1 MDSEIPIRSVS
12 RFIAVFRE
20 INLEGPLSLGEMVQ
34 ATGIP
39 YPTTSRI
46 VQTMLS
52 HGLIEQVP
60 KTKSYAVA
68 AMAMSLSHGF
78 QPANQLATAARGV
91 IEASTQRIGWPLAV
105 MTRVGTS
112 MVARASTHH
121 LTSLSFSPCPAG
133 SSIPILH
140 SASGHV
146 FLAYAS
152 REERACVLDGLQRF
166 ENVTPMLSLF
176 REGRPLE
183 RIRAEGHA
191 TYERNMH
198 SETPGKTSSISV
210 PVLVDDQLHGTLTLV
225 FFASAMPMDE
235 ALRRYLD
242 ELRQGATAIAR
253 SLAPPAKAQSVRSR
267 ARVPLPERRS
277 SIAPLAQMNRL
288 RDTTASPRDGS
299 ADRRLA
305 TMAST
310 AR

>member
-20 INLEGPLSLGEMVQ
+20 INLKGPLSLGEMVQ

-52 HGLIEQVP
+52 HGLIEQIP
-60 KTKSYAVA
+60 KTKSYSVA

-78 QPANQLATAARGV
+78 QAANRLATAARPV
-91 IEASTQRIGWPLAV
+91 IEALTHRIGWPVAV

-121 LTSLSFSPCPAG
+121 LTSLSFHAFPAG
-133 SSIPILH
+133 SSIPVLH

-152 REERACVLDGLQRF
+152 REERAGVLDGLQRF
-166 ENVTPMLSLF
+166 NNISPMLSLF
-176 REGRPLE
+176 QEGRPLE

-198 SETPGKTSSISV
+198 SQTPGKTSSISV
-210 PVLVDDQLHGTLTLV
+210 PVQVDDQLQGTLTMI

-235 ALRRYLD
+235 ALRRYLA
-242 ELRQGATAIAR
+242 ELRQSAKAIEL
-253 SLAPPAKAQSVRSR
+253 SLALEFAASSPAGRSR
-267 ARVPLPERRS
+267 ARAPAAARRLTTPLPAAALSARTRDFSTGFAEVPRS
-277 SIAPLAQMNRL
+277 VAL
-288 RDTTASPRDGS
+288 R
-299 ADRRLA
+299 
-305 TMAST
+305 
-310 AR
+310 